1 MYITVESKENMLMN
15 YIMKNCLWQFNSRAW
30 DRKAQN
36 ENIIGK
42 MTQILCNE
50 KIKMDTPADRCY
62 WAEAKSLIDE
72 WKCFPW
78 LKKMNITDIKLM
90 MSTLK
95 KDLDTQ
101 LITQS
106 LNKELTDPNY

>member
-1 MYITVESKENMLMN
+1 
-15 YIMKNCLWQFNSRAW
+15 
-30 DRKAQN
+30 
-36 ENIIGK
+36 
-42 MTQILCNE
+42 
-50 KIKMDTPADRCY
+50 
-62 WAEAKSLIDE
+62 
-72 WKCFPW
+72 
-78 LKKMNITDIKLM
+78 MNITDIKLM